1 MSEIMHF
8 VVQGETITNM
18 AREKLF
24 VDKNLAGAL
33 RILNTA
39 IIADDLTPDEKLTV
53 CLQILEGDAY
63 IDGNSDDGCVI
74 KFRDDIDEHPTDLS
88 VISQFI
94 ADITQENE
102 RLREENQIMAFKFSF
117 VVDRMDDY
125 QLSDINSAYYD
136 ENDEPMFQDMTIPEW
151 KKEKNQPSGVMSDM
165 LSSFLAQRKRE
176 EEMEENEEEPVCDYG
191 WLEPNGTWH
200 PVKWGYHSSWA
211 KEYLD
216 EHYPFKDCASLYWHV
231 DDNGVRHHIVNGD
244 VLIYSLG
251 WILLDNPYQG
261 LARVTRNTRKDM
273 TKDQKDFLFTY
284 YLERGRNEEANKL
297 FED

>member
-1 MSEIMHF
+1 
-8 VVQGETITNM
+8 
-18 AREKLF
+18 
-24 VDKNLAGAL
+24 
-33 RILNTA
+33 
-39 IIADDLTPDEKLTV
+39 
-53 CLQILEGDAY
+53 
-63 IDGNSDDGCVI
+63 
-74 KFRDDIDEHPTDLS
+74 
-88 VISQFI
+88 
-94 ADITQENE
+94 
-102 RLREENQIMAFKFSF
+102 
-117 VVDRMDDY
+117 
-125 QLSDINSAYYD
+125 
-136 ENDEPMFQDMTIPEW
+136 MTIPEW

-261 LARVTRNTRKDM
+261 LARVTRNTSKDM

>member
-1 MSEIMHF
+1 MSETMHF

-33 RILNTA
+33 RLLNTA
-39 IIADDLTPDEKLTV
+39 IIADDLTSDEKLTV
-53 CLQILEGDAY
+53 CLQILEGDAC
-63 IDGNSDDGCVI
+63 IDGNSDDGCTI

-94 ADITQENE
+94 TDIVQENE
-102 RLREENQIMAFKFSF
+102 RLKEENHIMATKFSF

-125 QLSDINSAYYD
+125 DLSDINIAYYD
-136 ENDEPMFQDMTIPEW
+136 ENDEPLFSDMEIPEW
-151 KKEKNQPSGVMSDM
+151 KKAKNQPSGVMSDM

-176 EEMEENEEEPVCDYG
+176 EEMEENEEKPVCDYG
-191 WLEPNGTWH
+191 WLEPDGTWH

-216 EHYPFKDCASLYWHV
+216 EHYPFKDYASLYWHV
-231 DDNGVRHHIVNGD
+231 DSNGVRHHIVNGD

-261 LARVTRNTRKDM
+261 LARVTRNTSKDM
-273 TKDQKDFLFTY
+273 TRDQKDFLFTY
-284 YLERGRNEEANKL
+284 YVERGRNEEANKL